1 VIFSYAT
8 RRLMQMIPV
17 VVGMTLLVFLM
28 IHLVPGDPA
37 RSMLG
42 PRAPESE
49 VLELRQRWG
58 LDEPLPAQFRQFVG
72 QLARGD
78 LGESLSYG
86 VPVAEL
92 IAGRVAP
99 TLLLILYAVLLVS
112 LITIPLAALV
122 ATKKGSWIDHLVR
135 VIPLVGLGMPS
146 FWLAIILILL
156 LALRTG
162 WFPVGG
168 YGRTPAEIL
177 RALFLPGL
185 TVAIAIAP
193 FTIRSLR
200 AALLEVLESDYIDT
214 ARAKGLSERRVL
226 LAHGLRNAVIP
237 TVTVLGVNIGWLVGN
252 TLIVEKV
259 FAIPGLGALM
269 IDAVL
274 ERDFPVVQALALIF
288 GILVVLVNLIADL
301 VRAALDPR
309 IKLA

>member
-1 VIFSYAT
+1 VIFSYAA
-8 RRLMQMIPV
+8 RRIMQMIPV
-17 VVGMTLLVFLM
+17 VVGMTLIVFLM

-49 VLELRQRWG
+49 VIELRQRWG
-58 LDEPLPAQFRQFVG
+58 LDEPLPVQFGQFVG
-72 QLARGD
+72 RLARGD
-78 LGESLSYG
+78 LGDSLSYG
-86 VPVAEL
+86 VPVEEL
-92 IAGRVAP
+92 IAGRVLP
-99 TLLLILYAVLLVS
+99 TLLLIFYAVVLVS
-112 LITIPLAALV
+112 LISIPLAALV
-122 ATKKGSWIDHLVR
+122 AANKGSWIDHLVR

-156 LALRTG
+156 LALRLG

-168 YGRTPAEIL
+168 YGRTPTEIL

-185 TVAIAIAP
+185 TIAIAIAP

-200 AALLEVLESDYIDT
+200 AALLDVLESDFIDT

-226 LAHGLRNAVIP
+226 LAHGMRNAVIP
-237 TVTVLGVNIGWLVGN
+237 TVTVLGVSIGWLVGN

-288 GILVVLVNLIADL
+288 GILVVVVNLVADL

>member
-1 VIFSYAT
+1 
-8 RRLMQMIPV
+8 
-17 VVGMTLLVFLM
+17 MTLLVFLM

-42 PRAPESE
+42 PRAPESA

-58 LDEPLPAQFRQFVG
+58 LDEPLPAQFGQFVG
-72 QLARGD
+72 RLARGD
-78 LGESLSYG
+78 LGESLSYS
-86 VPVAEL
+86 VPVTEL
-92 IAGRVAP
+92 IAGRVLP
-99 TLLLILYAVLLVS
+99 TLILLLYAVILVS

-122 ATKKGSWIDHLVR
+122 AANKGSWVDHLVR
-135 VIPLVGLGMPS
+135 IILLVGLGMPS
-146 FWLAIILILL
+146 FWLGIILILL
-156 LALRTG
+156 LALRLG

-177 RALFLPGL
+177 RALFLPGI

-200 AALLEVLESDYIDT
+200 AALIDVLEADFIDT

-226 LAHGLRNAVIP
+226 LVHGLRNAIIP
-237 TVTVLGVNIGWLVGN
+237 TVTVLGVSIGWLVGN
-252 TLIVEKV
+252 TLVVEKV

-288 GILVVLVNLIADL
+288 GLLVVLVNLVADL
-301 VRAALDPR
+301 ARAALDPR

>member
-1 VIFSYAT
+1 
-8 RRLMQMIPV
+8 MIPV

-49 VLELRQRWG
+49 VIELRQRWG
-58 LDEPLPAQFRQFVG
+58 LDEPLPTQFGQFVG
-72 QLARGD
+72 RLARGD
-78 LGESLSYG
+78 LGESLSYS
-86 VPVAEL
+86 VPVEEL

-99 TLLLILYAVLLVS
+99 TLLLILYAVVLVS
-112 LITIPLAALV
+112 LITMPLAALV
-122 ATKKGSWIDHLVR
+122 ATRKGSWIDHLVR

-200 AALLEVLESDYIDT
+200 AALLEVLESDFIDT

-288 GILVVLVNLIADL
+288 GILVVIVNLLADL

>member
-1 VIFSYAT
+1 MFRYAV
-8 RRLMQMIPV
+8 RRLLQMIPV
-17 VVGMTLLVFLM
+17 VIGMTLLVFLM

-42 PRAPESE
+42 PRAPEAA

-58 LDEPLPAQFRQFVG
+58 LDEPLPAQFGQFVSR
-72 QLARGD
+72 LARGD

-86 VPVAEL
+86 VPVTEL
-92 IAGRVAP
+92 IAGRVLP
-99 TLLLILYAVLLVS
+99 TLLLLLYAVMLVS

-122 ATKKGSWIDHLVR
+122 AAHKGSWIDHLVR
-135 VIPLVGLGMPS
+135 VVPLVGLGMPS
-146 FWLAIILILL
+146 FWLGIILILL
-156 LALRTG
+156 LALRLG

-168 YGRTPAEIL
+168 YGRTPAEVM

-200 AALLEVLESDYIDT
+200 AALLDVLEADFIDT

-226 LAHGLRNAVIP
+226 LVHGLRNAIIP
-237 TVTVLGVNIGWLVGN
+237 TVTVLGVSIGWLVGN
-252 TLIVEKV
+252 TLVVEKV

-301 VRAALDPR
+301 ARAALDPR

>member
-1 VIFSYAT
+1 MFFYAA
-8 RRLMQMIPV
+8 RRLLQMIPV
-17 VVGMTLLVFLM
+17 VIGMTLLVFLM

-42 PRAPESE
+42 PRAPEAA

-58 LDEPLPAQFRQFVG
+58 LDEPLPAQFGQFVG
-72 QLARGD
+72 RLARGD

-86 VPVAEL
+86 VPVTEL
-92 IAGRVAP
+92 IAGRVLP
-99 TLLLILYAVLLVS
+99 TLLLLLYAVVLVS
-112 LITIPLAALV
+112 LITVPLAALV
-122 ATKKGSWIDHLVR
+122 AVNKGSWIDHLVR
-135 VIPLVGLGMPS
+135 VVPLVGLGMPS
-146 FWLAIILILL
+146 FWLGIILILL
-156 LALRTG
+156 LALRLG

-200 AALLEVLESDYIDT
+200 AALLDVLEADFIDT

-226 LAHGLRNAVIP
+226 LVHGLRNAIIP
-237 TVTVLGVNIGWLVGN
+237 TVTVLGVSIGWLVGN
-252 TLIVEKV
+252 TLVVEKV

-301 VRAALDPR
+301 ARAALDPR

>member
-1 VIFSYAT
+1 MIFSYAT
-8 RRLMQMIPV
+8 RRLIQMIPV

-49 VLELRQRWG
+49 VLELRQQWG
-58 LDEPLPAQFRQFVG
+58 LDEPLPAQFGQFVG
-72 QLARGD
+72 RLARGD

-86 VPVAEL
+86 VPVTEL
-92 IAGRVAP
+92 ISGRVLP
-99 TLLLILYAVLLVS
+99 TLLLILYAVVLVS

-122 ATKKGSWIDHLVR
+122 ATNKGSWIDHLVR

-156 LALRTG
+156 LALRLG

-168 YGRTPAEIL
+168 YGRSPIEIL

-200 AALLEVLESDYIDT
+200 AALLDVLEADFIDT

-226 LAHGLRNAVIP
+226 LAHGMRNAVIP
-237 TVTVLGVNIGWLVGN
+237 TVTVLGVSIGWLVGN

-288 GILVVLVNLIADL
+288 GILVVIVNLVADL

>member
-1 VIFSYAT
+1 
-8 RRLMQMIPV
+8 
-17 VVGMTLLVFLM
+17 
-28 IHLVPGDPA
+28 
-37 RSMLG
+37 MLG
-42 PRAPESE
+42 PRAPESA

-58 LDEPLPAQFRQFVG
+58 LDEPLPAQFGQFVG
-72 QLARGD
+72 RLARGD
-78 LGESLSYG
+78 LGESLSYS
-86 VPVAEL
+86 VPVTEL
-92 IAGRVAP
+92 IAGRVLP
-99 TLLLILYAVLLVS
+99 TLILLLYAVILVS

-122 ATKKGSWIDHLVR
+122 AANKGSWIDHLVR
-135 VIPLVGLGMPS
+135 IIPLVGLGMPS
-146 FWLAIILILL
+146 FWLGIILILL
-156 LALRTG
+156 LALRLG

-177 RALFLPGL
+177 RALFLPGI

-200 AALLEVLESDYIDT
+200 AALIDVLEADFIDT

-226 LAHGLRNAVIP
+226 LVHGLRNAIIP
-237 TVTVLGVNIGWLVGN
+237 TVTVLGVSIGWLVGN
-252 TLIVEKV
+252 TLVVEKV

-288 GILVVLVNLIADL
+288 GILVVLVNLVADL
-301 VRAALDPR
+301 ARAALDPR

>member
-1 VIFSYAT
+1 MFRYAL
-8 RRLMQMIPV
+8 RRLLQMIPV

-42 PRAPESE
+42 PRAPEAA

-58 LDEPLPAQFRQFVG
+58 LDEPLPAQFGQFVG
-72 QLARGD
+72 RLARGD

-86 VPVAEL
+86 VPVTEL
-92 IAGRVAP
+92 IAGRVLP
-99 TLLLILYAVLLVS
+99 TLLLLLYAVVLVS

-122 ATKKGSWIDHLVR
+122 AAHKGSWIDHLVR
-135 VIPLVGLGMPS
+135 VVPLVGLGMPS
-146 FWLAIILILL
+146 FWLGIILILL
-156 LALRTG
+156 LALRLG

-168 YGRTPAEIL
+168 YGRTPAEVM

-200 AALLEVLESDYIDT
+200 AALLDVLEADFIDT

-226 LAHGLRNAVIP
+226 LVHGLRNAIIP
-237 TVTVLGVNIGWLVGN
+237 TVTVLGVSIGWLVGN
-252 TLIVEKV
+252 TLVVEKV

-301 VRAALDPR
+301 ARAALDPR

>member
-1 VIFSYAT
+1 
-8 RRLMQMIPV
+8 
-17 VVGMTLLVFLM
+17 
-28 IHLVPGDPA
+28 
-37 RSMLG
+37 MLG
-42 PRAPESE
+42 PRAPEAA
-49 VLELRQRWG
+49 VQQLRQRWG
-58 LDEPLPAQFRQFVG
+58 LDEPLPAQFAGFVG
-72 QLARGD
+72 RLARGD

-86 VPVAEL
+86 VPVTDL
-92 IAGRVAP
+92 IAGRVLP
-99 TLLLILYAVLLVS
+99 TLLLLFYAVVLVS
-112 LITIPLAALV
+112 LITIPLAAL
-122 ATKKGSWIDHLVR
+122 AAANKGRWIDHLVR
-135 VIPLVGLGMPS
+135 VVPLVGLGMPS

-156 LALRTG
+156 LALRLG

-168 YGRTPAEIL
+168 YGRTPAEVL
-177 RALFLPGL
+177 RALFLPGM

-200 AALLEVLESDYIDT
+200 AALLDVLEADFIDT

-226 LAHGLRNAVIP
+226 LAHGLRNAIIP
-237 TVTVLGVNIGWLVGN
+237 TVTVLGVSIGWLVGN

-288 GILVVLVNLIADL
+288 GILVVLVNLAADL

>member
-1 VIFSYAT
+1 MFSYAV
-8 RRLMQMIPV
+8 RRLLKMIPV
-17 VVGMTLLVFLM
+17 VIGMMLLVFLM

-42 PRAPESE
+42 PRAPEE
-49 VLELRQRWG
+49 AVQELRQRWG
-58 LDEPLPAQFRQFVG
+58 LDAPLPAQFGQFVG
-72 QLARGD
+72 RLARGD

-86 VPVAEL
+86 VPVTEL
-92 IAGRVAP
+92 IAGRVLP
-99 TLLLILYAVLLVS
+99 TLLLLLYAVVLVM
-112 LITIPLAALV
+112 LITIPLATLV
-122 ATKKGSWIDHLVR
+122 ASNKGSWIDHLVR
-135 VIPLVGLGMPS
+135 IIPLVGLGMPS
-146 FWLAIILILL
+146 FWLGIILILL
-156 LALRTG
+156 LALRLG

-168 YGRTPAEIL
+168 YGRTPTEIL

-200 AALLEVLESDYIDT
+200 AALIDVLEADFIDT
-214 ARAKGLSERRVL
+214 ARAKGLTERRVL
-226 LAHGLRNAVIP
+226 FAHGLRNAIIP
-237 TVTVLGVNIGWLVGN
+237 TVTVLGVSIGWLVGN
-252 TLIVEKV
+252 TLVVEKV

-288 GILVVLVNLIADL
+288 GILVVIVNLLADL

>member
-1 VIFSYAT
+1 MTSYVI
-8 RRLMQMIPV
+8 RRLLQMVMV

-49 VLELRQRWG
+49 VLELRQHWG
-58 LDEPLPAQFRQFVG
+58 LDEPLPTQFGQFVG
-72 QLARGD
+72 RLMRGD

-86 VPVAEL
+86 VPVTDL
-92 IAGRVAP
+92 LAGRVVP
-99 TLLLILYAVLLVS
+99 TLLLILYAVVLVS

-122 ATKKGSWIDHLVR
+122 AAKKGSWIDHLVR
-135 VIPLVGLGMPS
+135 VVPLVGLGMPS

-156 LALRTG
+156 LALRLG

-168 YGRTPAEIL
+168 YGRTPVEIL

-200 AALLEVLESDYIDT
+200 TALLEVLEADFIDT
-214 ARAKGLSERRVL
+214 ARAKGLSERRVIL
-226 LAHGLRNAVIP
+226 VHGLRNAIIP
-237 TVTVLGVNIGWLVGN
+237 TVTVLGVSIGWLVGN

-288 GILVVLVNLIADL
+288 GILVVLVNLIADF